1 MLGNGNSLKRDFFK
15 YVIPSVVAQWVYALY
30 TIVDGLFVAR
40 GVSEVA
46 LTAVNLAFPFVST
59 LFALSLMFAVGT
71 STIVA
76 IFFGRGQHDEGCQ
89 LFTQNMAVQLVISL
103 PIIALLLPNLEAF
116 AYFLGAPDARTAE
129 LVVHYLR
136 WIVPFT
142 PLFLLSYSFEIMLKI
157 DGFPKKATAVVTVGV
172 VGNCFLDWLMVFV
185 LHKGIAGAAFATS
198 LSQGLVTLFYLH
210 HFLRKKGELSFQ
222 KFRFSFSL
230 LLRQIRNGLAAGVT
244 ELSSGIVTFIFNQ
257 VIRMYLTPDTLVS
270 YTIVSYV
277 NSLVVLSVT
286 GVAHGSQPLISYY
299 YGKEKRPICRT
310 LFRYGLM
317 TGAVFA
323 LVSTTVCYGAA
334 GVIARLFI
342 GPELA
347 PLRNYSITVFHVFVL
362 SFLPMSLNVV
372 ISGYFTAVERP
383 YCSLVISLG
392 RGFVFLACALLALAS
407 LFGGN
412 AIWWA
417 PLISE
422 GVCFIAALAML
433 GNTKRIRGGI

>member
-1 MLGNGNSLKRDFFK
+1 MLGKGSSLKRDFFK
-15 YVIPSVVAQWVYALY
+15 YVVPSVVAQWVYALY

-40 GVSEVA
+40 GVSEAA

-76 IFFGRGQHDEGCQ
+76 IFFGQDQHDEGCQ
-89 LFTQNMAVQLVISL
+89 LFTQNVAVQLAVSL
-103 PIIALLLPNLEAF
+103 PVIALLLPNLEAF

-129 LVVHYLR
+129 LVVRYLR

-172 VGNCFLDWLMVFV
+172 IGNCFLDWFMVFV
-185 LHKGIAGAAFATS
+185 LRRGIAGAAFATS

-210 HFLRKKGELSFQ
+210 HFLAKKGALSFR
-222 KFRFSFSL
+222 KFRFSFSMM
-230 LLRQIRNGLAAGVT
+230 LRQVRNGLAAGVT

-257 VIRMYLTPDTLVS
+257 VIRIYLTPDTLVS

-299 YGKEKRPICRT
+299 YGRDERPACRT
-310 LFRYGLM
+310 LFRYGLI
-317 TGAVFA
+317 TGCTFA
-323 LVSTTVCYGAA
+323 LVSAAACGAA
-334 GVIARLFI
+334 AGGIARLFI

-347 PLRNYSITVFHVFVL
+347 PLRDYSVSVFHVFVL

-392 RGFVFLACALLALAS
+392 RGFAFLACALLALAA
-407 LFGGN
+407 LFGGD

-417 PLISE
+417 PLVSE
-422 GVCFIAALAML
+422 TVCLLAALVML
-433 GNTKRIRGGI
+433 RNTQRGP